1 MRKGLEEF
9 KEALL
14 GGEELER
21 KLSSVKSLEDVY
33 EIAKEEGYDFTLEE
47 LEDSEVSDDILD
59 CVAGGKGD
67 TYNKKQRIISP
78 GAKNNTVIFKQ

>member
-1 MRKGLEEF
+1 MKKGLEEF

-14 GGEELER
+14 SEEELEL

-59 CVAGGKGD
+59 CVAGGGN
-67 TYNKKQRIISP
+67 TYIETQRIISP
-78 GAKNNTVIFKQ
+78 DAKNTEVIFMQK

>member
-14 GGEELER
+14 GGEELEL

-33 EIAKEEGYDFTLEE
+33 QIAKEEGYDFTLEE

-59 CVAGGKGD
+59 CVAGGVKGNR
-67 TYNKKQRIISP
+67 YIKKQRIILP
-78 GAKNNTVIFKQ
+78 GAENNDVNFM